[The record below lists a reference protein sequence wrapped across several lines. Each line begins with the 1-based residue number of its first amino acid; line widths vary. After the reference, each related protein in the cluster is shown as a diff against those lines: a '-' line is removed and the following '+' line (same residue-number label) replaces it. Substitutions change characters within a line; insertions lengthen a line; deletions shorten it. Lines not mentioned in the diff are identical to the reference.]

1 MPHTYSCGTIYEHR
15 EQMYVTTILG
25 ASASFQYHI
34 QTITTQFV
42 MGTME
47 KEEWKTNIQKL
58 IDDFIVTVDEA
69 ATS

>member
-1 MPHTYSCGTIYEHR
+1 
-15 EQMYVTTILG
+15 VTTILAAG
-25 ASASFQYHI
+25 ASFQYHI
-34 QTITTQFV
+34 QTITTQFL